1 MNELQKIYNRITDL
15 QDENEN
21 LTQRYIV
28 ASGDKKKAIREQ
40 MRSNFNELFK
50 LTNDEKWKL

>member
-1 MNELQKIYNRITDL
+1 MNELQRTYNRITDL

-40 MRSNFNELFK
+40 MRANFNELFK
-50 LTNDEKWKL
+50 LTNEEKWKL

>member
-1 MNELQKIYNRITDL
+1 MNELQRTYNRITEL

-50 LTNDEKWKL
+50 LTNEEKWKL